1 MTGRQDLFDESIRLG
16 HSAAWDLHW
25 DRAID
30 FYRKALAEFPEHPTA
45 LTSLGLAL
53 LELGQLKESLAAYHR
68 AAKAS
73 PSDPLPVEKCAEIF
87 ERLGQVRE
95 AVEQHEAAA
104 DLYVRRRDAE
114 KALENWN
121 HIARLVP
128 GNLAARSRLA
138 LTLERIGRPREAA
151 REYLAVSAILQQSGK
166 VDPAVDSAQ
175 RALALVPGDP
185 EASNALNLLRRGRPL
200 PSPTRPRGATGPLR
214 MARVQEFIK
223 AETPPP
229 AEGTRDEEVT
239 DPEVAAQREAL
250 TILAG
255 LLFEEPK
262 SDGGGGGMSM
272 TALTKGKSKGDDA
285 RGRPRMYLYLGQ
297 AIDLQTR
304 GHKAQAAKELQ
315 HAIDDGLDHPA
326 AHLNLGLLKKELKD
340 YEGARKSLT
349 AASGHPDLALGAN
362 LALGRLAKMK
372 GDMPEAARCLLQAL
386 RHADALSAETG
397 GSTQLGQLYETILT
411 SQTEGDPEALSRI
424 VENTLSF
431 LSGPGWL
438 SRLKRAREQLET
450 QRPGA
455 AVPIAEM
462 LAVPGTARV
471 IQAMSRIDDLLATGH
486 PISAMEEAMLALQNA
501 PTYLPLHLRIG
512 EILLTTDRIE
522 PGLQKLTAVAETYR
536 IRGESP
542 QAADIYAKILTY
554 APVNIPARARL
565 IELLS
570 QQDRTDDALRQYLD
584 LAELYRQ
591 MAEIDMA
598 RRTLADALRLAQ
610 RSTIDRSWSLKIL
623 HQMGDID
630 LSRLDWRRALRVYEQ
645 IRSIDAND
653 DKARHLVIDLNLRL
667 GQEDQAAKEL
677 DNYLEHLVQTGRSS
691 DALAK
696 LEELAREYP
705 GKQALHARLAE
716 AYRAAGRT
724 SDAIAQ
730 YDALGEIQ
738 LDAGRVQDAI
748 RTIQAIVDL
757 NPPDV
762 EGYLDLLQNLKAG
775 A

>member
-1 MTGRQDLFDESIRLG
+1 MTGRQDLFDESLRLG
-16 HSAAWDLHW
+16 HSAAWDLQW

-262 SDGGGGGMSM
+262 GDGGSGGMSM

-372 GDMPEAARCLLQAL
+372 GDMPEAGGPRAAGNPAAGGGRPDRRDAGRPGNGSRDSSHEPHRRPPRHRPPDL
-386 RHADALSAETG
+386 RHG
-397 GSTQLGQLYETILT
+397 GSHAGP
-411 SQTEGDPEALSRI
+411 PERSHVSSAPPADWGNPAYDRSH
-424 VENTLSF
+424 
-431 LSGPGWL
+431 
-438 SRLKRAREQLET
+438 RARAAEAHRSGRDLPHPRRKPAGCRHLRQDPYLCSGEHP
-450 QRPGA
+450 RPGA
-455 AVPIAEM
+455 
-462 LAVPGTARV
+462 
-471 IQAMSRIDDLLATGH
+471 IDR
-486 PISAMEEAMLALQNA
+486 A
-501 PTYLPLHLRIG
+501 P
-512 EILLTTDRIE
+512 
-522 PGLQKLTAVAETYR
+522 Q
-536 IRGESP
+536 
-542 QAADIYAKILTY
+542 
-554 APVNIPARARL
+554 PARPH
-565 IELLS
+565 
-570 QQDRTDDALRQYLD
+570 
-584 LAELYRQ
+584 
-591 MAEIDMA
+591 
-598 RRTLADALRLAQ
+598 RR
-610 RSTIDRSWSLKIL
+610 RS
-623 HQMGDID
+623 
-630 LSRLDWRRALRVYEQ
+630 
-645 IRSIDAND
+645 
-653 DKARHLVIDLNLRL
+653 
-667 GQEDQAAKEL
+667 
-677 DNYLEHLVQTGRSS
+677 
-691 DALAK
+691 
-696 LEELAREYP
+696 P
-705 GKQALHARLAE
+705 
-716 AYRAAGRT
+716 
-724 SDAIAQ
+724 AI
-730 YDALGEIQ
+730 
-738 LDAGRVQDAI
+738 
-748 RTIQAIVDL
+748 
-757 NPPDV
+757 P
-762 EGYLDLLQNLKAG
+762 
-775 A
+775 